1 LTNASGKLLK
11 VLDSSAK
18 NASIAAD
25 DKTAVWVWE
34 QIAEN
39 GPSNIFYSKV
49 INGKLLDSQ
58 KVASSDFGQNASTL
72 VVNGK
77 VLVAY
82 EVLKAD
88 KKTVLAAK
96 FVE

>member
-1 LTNASGKLLK
+1 MTNASGKLLK
-11 VLDSSAK
+11 VLDASAK
-18 NASIAAD
+18 NASITAD

-34 QIAEN
+34 QTAEN

-49 INGKLLDSQ
+49 INGKLLDSK
-58 KVASSDFGQNASTL
+58 KVSSSVFGQNDSTL
-72 VVNGK
+72 VANGK
-77 VLVAY
+77 ILVAY